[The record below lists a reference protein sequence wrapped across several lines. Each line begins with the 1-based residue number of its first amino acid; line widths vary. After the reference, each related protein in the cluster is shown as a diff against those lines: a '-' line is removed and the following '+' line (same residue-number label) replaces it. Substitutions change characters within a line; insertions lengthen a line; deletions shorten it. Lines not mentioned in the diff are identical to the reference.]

1 MGIDLS
7 SAIMRTSNAEA
18 RMPKNPYG
26 QIAIYPNEE
35 LRKKIEEEAQKRSRK
50 LGQRT
55 GKLGPTVLEIVI
67 EYFKKKRP

>member
-1 MGIDLS
+1 
-7 SAIMRTSNAEA
+7 
-18 RMPKNPYG
+18 MPKNPYG